1 VARILGG
8 FQNIELGPTCKAL
21 DKGMLSST
29 CLDRTA
35 KGGRERAF
43 LYPNPLTAID
53 CHVETLPSITE
64 CVGKLWSLG
73 LDQQYPI

>member
-35 KGGRERAF
+35 KGVRES
-43 LYPNPLTAID
+43 LLIPQAID
-53 CHVETLPSITE
+53 CH
-64 CVGKLWSLG
+64 
-73 LDQQYPI
+73 